1 MIPSPYSR
9 KASRPEGARRSRSN
23 SGTRSPRQVNR
34 PVRALS
40 PPSSPRGSAG
50 LEPASPRLPLSPK
63 SQAEAAAAATAATS
77 PSSMN
82 DGLKSVA
89 NNSLRG
95 GACVGV
101 SNHPGRSPNDGAGQ
115 QENDSFSP
123 HVFEQDLLMSV
134 SNLIDHF
141 RSHPDGKSAKTASTR
156 AASASSSIGSSSVRQ
171 PNLPLQGSSSLAL
184 DEETLRNVSLFVR
197 MLQQS
202 DADLASELDHI
213 LQALSSDDQSTDV
226 TSLTMKKETCQALE
240 AYVGVIS
247 GRRMGPSPETGLRLS
262 TRASP
267 AAGTFSGS
275 TSRQISPRSAKSSP
289 AKIQSAR
296 PPQPDRVP
304 EGATTKA
311 AAVVVAPVAKS
322 GAQSDVFSFLGR
334 FVDAVSGSLTPQPEE
349 PSVPT
354 IAKEV
359 SGCVDSA
366 GGHPPAVANQDS
378 GIAGFRSVSDDSME
392 RFQPSPRSAYG
403 EGVCDAVSE
412 DSMVRFHRVQNDP
425 LILQTDSMDHEL
437 LVQEDSGVAGARSLL
452 SENDEG
458 TASLVQTESNM
469 PTSPP
474 RSPDGGRQAVSS
486 WNSGIGMARSD
497 DELLVPT
504 LSDADIDQEPS
515 MIQNE
520 TEEMYRDKEWSVSDR
535 GIVVDDKLA
544 IEVVEVLPA
553 ETFTSNDLDTV
564 ALSVLGHYIDK
575 VAASRDK
582 KTKKLA
588 SRQESPT
595 IVFDDPIQA
604 LRFEQQR
611 ENDEPEHEPVV
622 ELCESISSI
631 EDSDSQHSTDLS
643 SFAPAVAAA
652 KAAMEASST
661 TPRRQKVDPPSVT
674 TAGSDRSDPPTLRSP
689 RMVDVDLTH
698 LPRSFEEELA
708 PLLKVEVKSPS
719 NESLPAECFTPRR
732 DPDITKEP
740 PLIDTTG
747 ELNPRL
753 RTPTAPSQVDVESEK
768 KGDLSPS
775 VGPTGDRILADQSM
789 IPSWNSPP
797 SVASSIDR
805 GSVKIIFFDK
815 TKTRRKRTKK
825 STGIAQLPSD
835 SANGTGVQHVHDH
848 VSQGIRIPPQ
858 PESPISVD
866 GHHDLHRAPPTSPV
880 SDTSETD
887 HTLAMPHLDVISG
900 SIMGRGAS
908 CSVLEPIAET
918 PTLETSP
925 APTLSAGTMPDDVP
939 FSVSALRNE
948 MGSSE
953 AEASVAEER
962 ETLNGDLAVRGE
974 LLEALEHTNAQ
985 MRDLLSQSDAEE
997 TLRKLWN
1004 LIPQP
1009 EPKSSKGKPKPEES
1023 TKIAFEKF
1031 AALIDMTFPFF
1042 DGRMPTAVEKAHL
1055 QVQARRK
1062 QIPVVLTNTLM
1073 DTVFSLSASEAALD
1087 ILPLPQSIQDLSA
1100 SEHSSIRKEALLR
1113 RLLRLKEA
1121 ERRRDVMIYSTAVST
1136 EEEAVEIDLAGLFQ
1150 FAMNEYES
1158 SSDESVD
1165 EPWWKSTAKLNEV
1178 LERSRDSDDLGFV
1191 ASSSREYYDTETD
1204 TDNESHAPNVRKAPS
1219 VDDEIRGFWKTRK
1232 PRPKYYKLRHRGG
1245 LPSVGTAS
1253 FSANDNDGTSISN
1266 SSVSTNRFDRE
1277 ADEEQWARKRD
1288 IAMWP
1293 NGPNGGWLS
1302 RLTSNTW
1309 IRSPEPINAVNAT
1322 VYFVL
1327 PSFIRRRCNP
1337 GTKQWNLP
1345 YEPRIA
1351 IHKGYFNVNVK
1362 SLYDASSQ
1370 YGIQHPQDLLPW
1382 ERRDVKQR
1390 FLQEQSVSYNRN
1402 WFGTTKKVYGNDRLR
1417 QPVCRPK
1424 SMEMP
1429 MKAGEWTEEWYK
1441 KPWDSLSL
1449 AQSLS
1454 VGDADLKEIAAM
1466 RKRYGGTDD
1475 EEEVSWEETPECGT
1489 FRNVKLKIGERVTRV
1504 APDITCSLRRSRW
1517 RKKFFPKGTFPY

>member
-9 KASRPEGARRSRSN
+9 KASHPEGARRGRSN
-23 SGTRSPRQVNR
+23 SGTRSPRQANR
-34 PVRALS
+34 PGRTFS
-40 PPSSPRGSAG
+40 PPSSPRGAG
-50 LEPASPRLPLSPK
+50 LESPRLPLSPK
-63 SQAEAAAAATAATS
+63 SHTDSTVAPMS
-77 PSSMN
+77 PSSLY
-82 DGLKSVA
+82 DGLKSLTD
-89 NNSLRG
+89 NSPRG
-95 GACVGV
+95 GGSFGFG
-101 SNHPGRSPNDGAGQ
+101 SNAGRARDGAGQ
-115 QENDSFSP
+115 QENDDAFSP

-141 RSHPDGKSAKTASTR
+141 RSHPDGLKGASTQ
-156 AASASSSIGSSSVRQ
+156 ASASASVASSSARHPTRQ
-171 PNLPLQGSSSLAL
+171 LKANGSLVL

-202 DADLASELDHI
+202 DGELAGELDNI
-213 LQALSSDDQSTDV
+213 VKALSSDDQSTDI

-240 AYVGVIS
+240 AYIGVMS
-247 GRRMGPSPETGLRLS
+247 GRRMGPSPERSHRLP
-262 TRASP
+262 TRVSP
-267 AAGTFSGS
+267 GATAFPGPS
-275 TSRQISPRSAKSSP
+275 SRQISPRSAKSSP

-296 PPQPDRVP
+296 PPQPDQERA
-304 EGATTKA
+304 GARTKSA
-311 AAVVVAPVAKS
+311 AAAAAAKS
-322 GAQSDVFSFLGR
+322 QAPQSHVFSFLGR
-334 FVDAVSGSLTPQPEE
+334 FVDAVSDTLSPQPEA
-349 PSVPT
+349 PSDPV

-359 SGCVDSA
+359 SGCVESDR
-366 GGHPPAVANQDS
+366 PPAVANQDS
-378 GIAGFRSVSDDSME
+378 GIAGFRSVSNDSME
-392 RFQPSPRSAYG
+392 RFQSSPRSAYG
-403 EGVCDAVSE
+403 EAVCDAVSD
-412 DSMVRFHRVQNDP
+412 DSMMRFTRSPHQDQNDP
-425 LILQTDSMDHEL
+425 LLSETGSLDHEV
-437 LVQEDSGVAGARSLL
+437 LVQENSGVASARSLL
-452 SENDEG
+452 TEGDEG
-458 TASLVQTESNM
+458 AASPAHGVEMDLQKH
-469 PTSPP
+469 TSPTNP
-474 RSPDGGRQAVSS
+474 LVVARHAISS
-486 WNSGIGMARSD
+486 WNSGIGLARSD

-504 LSDADIDQEPS
+504 LSDADTDQKSSLLQTDME
-515 MIQNE
+515 E
-520 TEEMYRDKEWSVSDR
+520 TRREQESSSSDR
-535 GIVVDDKLA
+535 GIVIDDKQA
-544 IEVVEVLPA
+544 TEAVEVLPS

-564 ALSVLGHYIDK
+564 ALSILGHYIDK
-575 VAASRDK
+575 VATSPDK
-582 KTKKLA
+582 KTKNVP
-588 SRQESPT
+588 SRRESPT

-611 ENDEPEHEPVV
+611 GDDEPEHEPVV
-622 ELCESISSI
+622 ELCESMSSN
-631 EDSDSQHSTDLS
+631 EDFDSQHSTDLS

-652 KAAMEASST
+652 KAAMEAVST
-661 TPRRQKVDPPSVT
+661 TPRRQQVDPPSVT
-674 TAGSDRSDPPTLRSP
+674 TAGSNRSDPPTHRSP
-689 RMVDVDLTH
+689 RKVDVDLTH
-698 LPRSFEEELA
+698 LPSSSEEELEL
-708 PLLKVEVKSPS
+708 PLTVEVMSPRH
-719 NESLPAECFTPRR
+719 EEFAGECFSPKR
-732 DPDITKEP
+732 DPDATNDP

-753 RTPTAPSQVDVESEK
+753 RTPTAPPHMGLGNRKSC
-768 KGDLSPS
+768 DLSPS
-775 VGPTGDRILADQSM
+775 VASAGGRFAAGQST
-789 IPSWNSPP
+789 ISSWNSP
-797 SVASSIDR
+797 SVASSMDR

-815 TKTRRKRTKK
+815 TKPKRKRSKK
-825 STGIAQLPSD
+825 T
-835 SANGTGVQHVHDH
+835 TGVEQPPSFSGELQNNSPRGTHT
-848 VSQGIRIPPQ
+848 PPQ
-858 PESPISVD
+858 PESPISID
-866 GHHDLHRAPPTSPV
+866 GQNDLRRAPPTSPV
-880 SDTSETD
+880 SDTSETAL
-887 HTLAMPHLDVISG
+887 TLAMPNLDVISG
-900 SIMGRGAS
+900 SIMGRAAS
-908 CSVLEPIAET
+908 CSVLEPIVET
-918 PTLETSP
+918 PTLENSL

-953 AEASVAEER
+953 ADASVAEEER
-962 ETLNGDLAVRGE
+962 KLNSEVVVGGDLQEV
-974 LLEALEHTNAQ
+974 LEHTNAQ
-985 MRDLLSQSDAEE
+985 MRDLLSQSDADE

-1009 EPKSSKGKPKPEES
+1009 EAKPTKGKPKPEEN
-1023 TKIAFEKF
+1023 TNFTFEKF

-1062 QIPVVLTNTLM
+1062 QIPVVMTNTLM
-1073 DTVFSLSASEAALD
+1073 DTLHSLPASEAALD
-1087 ILPLPQSIQDLSA
+1087 VLPVPQSIQDLSI

-1219 VDDEIRGFWKTRK
+1219 VEDEIRGFWKTRK
-1232 PRPKYYKLRHRGG
+1232 RRPKYYKLRHRGG

-1253 FSANDNDGTSISN
+1253 FSANDNDGASASV
-1266 SSVSTNRFDRE
+1266 SSASTNRFDRE
-1277 ADEEQWARKRD
+1277 ADEEQWTRKRD

-1302 RLTSNTW
+1302 RLTTNSW

-1327 PSFIRRRCNP
+1327 PSFIKRRFNP

-1351 IHKGYFNVNVK
+1351 THKGYFNVNVK

-1417 QPVCRPK
+1417 LPVCRPK

-1475 EEEVSWEETPECGT
+1475 EDEASWEETPECGT
-1489 FRNVKLKIGERVTRV
+1489 IRNVKLKIGERVTRV
-1504 APDITCSLRRSRW
+1504 TPDITCSLRRSRW